1 MRGRDDERPGEPWVY
16 GVAARFELLDAGVG
30 RRAIEHRIESG
41 RYLRIYEG
49 VYAIGHADLTVYG
62 RRRAIVLACGRRA
75 VLSHRSAAGAWGL
88 RPDGGTK
95 WDVTVRRAS
104 AVRPAAPVR
113 IFRYP
118 TLADDEITELDG
130 VPTTTVARTL
140 LDLAAIVPAHHL
152 RRAIERVEQLEL
164 FDLATVTRTLAVHPR
179 QPGRRHLM
187 SLLADL
193 HEHGTERTRS
203 DVEAAFLQLC
213 LDNGLPRP
221 QVNRI
226 NNGAERDFRFPDH
239 RLVVEVDG
247 YTYHRDRRA
256 FTNDRVRDR
265 EALRRGHRTAR
276 FTAVEIVSTPTAV
289 ADELKALLNLT

>member
-1 MRGRDDERPGEPWVY
+1 MRGRDDERPGVPWVH

-41 RYLRIYEG
+41 RYLRLYDG
-49 VYAIGHADLTVYG
+49 VYAIGHADVTVYG

-95 WDVTVRRAS
+95 WDVTVRGAS

-113 IFRYP
+113 VFRYP
-118 TLADDEITELDG
+118 TLRDDEVADRDG

-152 RRAIERVEQLEL
+152 RRAVERAEQLEL
-164 FDLATVTRTLAVHPR
+164 FDLTAVTRTLAAHPR
-179 QPGRRHLM
+179 QPGRRP
-187 SLLADL
+187 LLALIDDL
-193 HEHGTERTRS
+193 RDHGVPRTRS

-213 LDNGLPRP
+213 LDHGLPRP
-221 QVNRI
+221 QVNHI
-226 NNGAERDFRFPDH
+226 ENGAEQDFRFPAH
-239 RLVVEVDG
+239 RLIVEVDS
-247 YTYHRDRRA
+247 YTFHRGRRA
-256 FTNDRVRDR
+256 FTNDRARDR
-265 EALRRGHRTAR
+265 EALRRGQRTAR
-276 FTAVEIVSTPTAV
+276 FTAAEIASTPTAV
-289 ADELKALLNLT
+289 AQELRALLNLT